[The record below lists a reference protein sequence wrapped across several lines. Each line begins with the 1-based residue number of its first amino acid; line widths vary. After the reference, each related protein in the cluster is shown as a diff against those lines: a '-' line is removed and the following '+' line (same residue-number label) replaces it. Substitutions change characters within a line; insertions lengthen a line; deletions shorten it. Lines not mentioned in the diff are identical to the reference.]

1 MAECEHIIGFLCAA
15 DCIDVITLKQLKKHI
30 EYKKSAHENSL
41 YARNLYEP
49 SDYSDMNKDV
59 DIERFN
65 YCPKCGEK
73 IDWENLF

>member
-1 MAECEHIIGFLCAA
+1 MAECEHIIAFFY
-15 DCIDVITLKQLKKHI
+15 DYENTDIITLKELKEHI
-30 EYKKSAHENSL
+30 ANERRRYVKYYITWYYK
-41 YARNLYEP
+41 P
-49 SDYSDMNKDV
+49 SDYSDMSKDV